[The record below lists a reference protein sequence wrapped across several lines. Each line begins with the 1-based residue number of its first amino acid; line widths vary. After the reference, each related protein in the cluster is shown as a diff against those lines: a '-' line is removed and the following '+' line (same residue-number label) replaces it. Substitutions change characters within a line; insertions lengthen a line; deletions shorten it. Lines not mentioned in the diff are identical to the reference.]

1 MRTVL
6 KLSPEEQVRLRDE
19 WLQAVDTIVHPV
31 RQWAEK
37 QGWTVT
43 EEQREVREER
53 LGTYHVSVL
62 EIDTPQGRVI
72 LEPIARD
79 VLGAEG
85 RVDLYAWPTLYRVM
99 LLRRG
104 DMSWVVRTESG
115 INWPQP
121 WEEGTFVALVEGLLG
136 DP

>member
-1 MRTVL
+1 MP
-6 KLSPEEQVRLRDE
+6 KLGPEEQARLRDE
-19 WLQAVDTIVHPV
+19 WLQAVDRIVQPV

-37 QGWTVT
+37 QGWKVT
-43 EEQREVREER
+43 EDQREVREER
-53 LGTYHVSVL
+53 VGTYQVSVL

-121 WEEGTFVALVEGLLG
+121 WEEATFVALVEGLLG
-136 DP
+136 DL